1 MIDES
6 NAVVGFYWWTSVLLR
21 GRKWY
26 LNISRPMKEDFE
38 YARQFRDVAKPESE
52 RWT

>member
-6 NAVVGFYWWTSVLLR
+6 NAVVGFYRWTSVLLR
-21 GRKWY
+21 GRNWY
-26 LNISRPMKEDFE
+26 LKISRAMKEDLE

-52 RWT
+52 GWA